1 VRLCDVKSF
10 GEDLWRKACQ
20 MGYRQAEVTAFPGD
34 GSHWLWNLAPERF
47 GRAVQVLDF
56 RHICEHVGMCAKAF
70 FGEGTDE
77 ARQWSL
83 ELSGTL
89 RAGAVDEAL
98 SKVESLRAGRSSA
111 KRQAKH
117 ELVTYL
123 TNNRERMD
131 YRRYEALGLPIGSGE
146 VEARCKTLVQARC
159 E

>member
-1 VRLCDVKSF
+1 
-10 GEDLWRKACQ
+10 